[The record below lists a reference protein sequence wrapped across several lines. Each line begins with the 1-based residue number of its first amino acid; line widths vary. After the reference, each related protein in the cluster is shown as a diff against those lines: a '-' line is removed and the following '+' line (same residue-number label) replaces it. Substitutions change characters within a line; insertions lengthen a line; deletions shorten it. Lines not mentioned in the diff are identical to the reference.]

1 MKIMR
6 RLPLNSLILLIVCLG
21 CGVAQV
27 DAAVIEFRKIVDT
40 STPIPGGSGNFT
52 HFGFPVID
60 GQHIA
65 FQGLGDNGQ
74 AGIYLSSSGALST
87 VVDRTS
93 KIPGSG
99 ENYAAFGVPGLE
111 GSNVAFGAT
120 GTTSPLG
127 VYARR
132 GGVLETIA
140 SVGDPMPGGT
150 ESFAKFMNGFGT
162 TSGGGQ
168 VLIDQG
174 QVYFF
179 GSAAETGIAS
189 GYYRTGASGLELIVN
204 RQSIVPGRT
213 FSHFD
218 IANWMPH
225 FAVDNGQVGFWA
237 FFVDA
242 EAKVGPVDFHQGVFT
257 WKNGSLELALYDSAP
272 KPDGGAFDYTMG
284 GVSLD
289 GDDFSYASWNGEY
302 LKLTIGTTYGV
313 FGRIDGTLKQIVAS
327 PLAGGSGADN
337 ILSSAIA
344 NGRIVFPTISQ
355 SNEIQT
361 GLKLYSDGKLTQLIA
376 AGDQLD
382 GKTVS
387 QVAFFENDPL
397 YNSFVQTLLPPGM
410 WENQV
415 AFRAKF
421 TDGSEGIYVATVP
434 EPTTFALA
442 TLALIGLIPIARR
455 RARVR
460 HARGANPTAN

>member
-40 STPIPGGSGNFT
+40 GTPIPGGSGNFT

-74 AGIYLSSSGALST
+74 AGIYLSSSGSLST

-93 KIPGSG
+93 KLPGSS

-111 GSNVAFGAT
+111 GSDVAFGAT

-150 ESFAKFMNGFGT
+150 ENFTSFLNGEGDLAF
-162 TSGGGQ
+162 GGQ

-174 QVYFF
+174 QVYFY
-179 GSAAETGIAS
+179 GVGDSRR
-189 GYYRTGASGLELIVN
+189 GYYRTASAGLEPTVEN
-204 RQSIVPGRT
+204 GGAVPGRVLNG
-213 FSHFD
+213 FEASPYFVP
-218 IANWMPH
+218 A
-225 FAVDNGQVGFWA
+225 FAVDDGQVGFWA
-237 FFVDA
+237 SFTDNPGKA
-242 EAKVGPVDFHQGVFT
+242 GGSTSHQGIFL
-257 WKNGSLELALYDSAP
+257 WKDGVLSSVIYDGQP
-272 KPDGGAFDYTMG
+272 KPGG
-284 GVSLD
+284 GVFDDTAGSMALD
-289 GDDFSYASWNGEY
+289 GNDLAYANWN
-302 LKLTIGTTYGV
+302 LSFAKLSLGSPYTV
-313 FGRIDGTLKQIVAS
+313 LARIDGNLEQII
-327 PLAGGSGADN
+327 AGLEPGGPRSDHTFA
-337 ILSSAIA
+337 SAIA
-344 NGRIVFPTISQ
+344 NGRIVIPTFKLVGG
-355 SNEIQT
+355 EIQS
-361 GLKLYSDGKLTQLIA
+361 GLKLYSDGVVSRLIGT
-376 AGDQLD
+376 GDLLD
-382 GKTVS
+382 GKTVLQANYIDS
-387 QVAFFENDPL
+387 DPL
-397 YNSFVQTLLPPGM
+397 TTKFGQLWAPPGM

-421 TDGSEGIYVATVP
+421 TDGSEGIYVATIP
-434 EPTTFALA
+434 EPTTLVLA
-442 TLALIGLIPIARR
+442 TLAVIGLVPIARR
-455 RARVR
+455 RARAR